1 MISTT
6 TNDDHHEW
14 VMQRKTICRNYA
26 PSGVPS
32 WRTPK
37 HKPVSFEGFVTTG
50 LAYIPL
56 KQLSQNPADM
66 CLSCEG
72 VRSVRLGVFRTK
84 CEYGQDLSP
93 ALIYSFQAGAAATSF
108 DPTIMRMSAWVAFSK
123 SRTHAAKT
131 LATFPRHRR
140 TKATRSQITSID
152 VQIRQYRADPAGH
165 DTV

>member
-1 MISTT
+1 M
-6 TNDDHHEW
+6 D
-14 VMQRKTICRNYA
+14 A
-26 PSGVPS
+26 PHLVVDEGDSENIGEEEVPS

-37 HKPVSFEGFVTTG
+37 HKPVSFEGFVTTR

-66 CLSCEG
+66 YSSCMG

-93 ALIYSFQAGAAATSF
+93 ALIYSFQTGARATSF
-108 DPTIMRMSAWVAFSK
+108 DPTIMRMSAWVAFSN

-152 VQIRQYRADPAGH
+152 VQIRQYRADPTGH